1 MFGLGLRKY
10 TYHIALSQAKNIQE
24 DYIED
29 ASDLVAFIMGQN
41 NDLQRR
47 AQKGSVVIT
56 KTRKSNQGEEV
67 IVAEKLE
74 LPISGDVEDFEQ
86 RLSKFRSKKPL
97 PFEPIPEEN
106 VPAFQVPQKTQ
117 EETQPL
123 SKSFHQQNPEEAGY
137 APVPDLHF
145 EEEDTSTPSPRE
157 EVVEA
162 SPGAP
167 EEAKE
172 TENSLKIGL
181 SHKDQ
186 IIKAQEEE
194 ILRLRALVS
203 EKTNKQEEAL
213 SEKSEKSE
221 KTEEA
226 PEEVTEEAPKE
237 LSEDFPR
244 LLPKDRPVQTK
255 NSFKNT
261 LHSGNVD
268 QKEVTREAIELMNQ
282 AKRGMQPRDVIE
294 YQVAVEFEATKQR
307 EIKEAEEQAVEVQKN
322 KIAQARKQF
331 EEKQKEIT
339 TKSNIELRK
348 TKATI
353 EQKFKDQMFEEV
365 NARMQK
371 QKEYIES
378 FTADLSKKMMQ
389 YIENGSNL
397 LEKES

>member
-41 NDLQRR
+41 NELQRR
-47 AQKGSVVIT
+47 GQKGSVVIT
-56 KTRKSNQGEEV
+56 KTRKSKQGEEV

-97 PFEPIPEEN
+97 PFEPISEEN
-106 VPAFQVPQKTQ
+106 VPAFQVPQKPQ
-117 EETQPL
+117 EETQAS

-162 SPGAP
+162 SPWAP
-167 EEAKE
+167 EEVKE
-172 TENSLKIGL
+172 VTNSLKIAL
-181 SHKDQ
+181 SYKDQ
-186 IIKAQEEE
+186 IIQAQEEE
-194 ILRLRALVS
+194 LLRLRALVS
-203 EKTNKQEEAL
+203 KKNNKEEEGL
-213 SEKSEKSE
+213 SEKSDTSE
-221 KTEEA
+221 TTEDA
-226 PEEVTEEAPKE
+226 TNEAPKE

-244 LLPKDRPVQTK
+244 LLPKDRPAQTK

-261 LHSGNVD
+261 LHSESAAP
-268 QKEVTREAIELMNQ
+268 KEVTREAIELMNQ
-282 AKRGMQPRDVIE
+282 AKRGMQPRDTIE
-294 YQVAVEFEATKQR
+294 YQVTVEFETQKQEELKKAEKQAENSKNTQIDQAR
-307 EIKEAEEQAVEVQKN
+307 KAFENEKEKIRTDTETALLKKKN
-322 KIAQARKQF
+322 KIK
-331 EEKQKEIT
+331 EKFDKLI
-339 TKSNIELRK
+339 
-348 TKATI
+348 
-353 EQKFKDQMFEEV
+353 FDEV

-371 QKEYIES
+371 QKDYIEN
-378 FTADLSKKMMQ
+378 FTAELSKKMLQ
-389 YIENGSNL
+389 YIDPQK
-397 LEKES
+397 KES